1 VPAVVGMV
9 RKKVRPMRV
18 IHTSDWHLGQ
28 ELHGFDRGVE
38 HDGFLDWLA
47 GQLIELDADALIV
60 TGDVYDTVNPS
71 ILAQQRLYQF
81 VKRALTN
88 CPHLQ
93 IVLIGGNHDS
103 AARLELPRHL
113 LDAARVHLIGGMP
126 RATSQPS
133 ASRLFIT
140 MRDKTGAPG
149 AVCAAVPYLRPGD
162 LPLQGDSESPI
173 KSLYRQVIDTAHGIR
188 GELPLI
194 VTGHLH
200 MSGGAVSALSE
211 RRIVIGGEEAVS
223 TDIFPASI
231 AYVALG
237 HLHKPQL
244 ISGHTIIRYAGS
256 PFPMSVAETD
266 YHHSIVVLDLDGT
279 HAAKTALLRT
289 PRPVAFYRVPTVGAA
304 PLDMVEDALRSMILD
319 DPGEHRR
326 PFLEVAVQLD
336 GAEPDLR
343 RRIDVALEGKPVRL
357 TRIVRQTAGQG
368 GTLADTVEGST
379 TLDTLDPAH
388 VFARRHAEEYGVEP
402 PDYLQRAFTD
412 VFNSIVSPGAD
423 RGGAV

>member
-1 VPAVVGMV
+1 
-9 RKKVRPMRV
+9 MRV

-38 HDGFLDWLA
+38 HDAFLDWLA
-47 GQLIELDADALIV
+47 GQLIELEADALIV
-60 TGDVYDTVNPS
+60 TGDVYDTVNPP

-81 VKRALTN
+81 VKNALTI

-103 AARLELPRHL
+103 AARLELPKHL
-113 LDAARVHLIGGMP
+113 LDADRVHLIGGMP
-126 RATSQPS
+126 RTISQPT
-133 ASRLFIT
+133 ASRILIT
-140 MRDKTGAPG
+140 MRDKTGAPC

-162 LPLQGDSESPI
+162 LPIQGDAESPL
-173 KSLYRQVIDTAHGIR
+173 KSLYRQVIDTACGIR
-188 GELPLI
+188 GDLPLI

-223 TDIFPASI
+223 ADIFPASV

-244 ISGHTIIRYAGS
+244 ISGETVIRYAGS
-256 PFPMSVAETD
+256 PFPMSVAETN
-266 YHHSIVVLDLDGT
+266 YHHSIVVIDLDGT
-279 HAAKTALLRT
+279 DAVKTDLLRT
-289 PRPVAFYRVPTVGAA
+289 PRPVAFHRVPTVGAA
-304 PLDMVEDALRSMILD
+304 PLAIIEDALRGMVLD
-319 DPGEHRR
+319 DPGEHCR
-326 PFLEVAVQLD
+326 PFLEVVVQLD

-343 RRIDVALEGKPVRL
+343 RRIDIALQGKPVRL

-402 PDYLQRAFTD
+402 PADLKRAFND
-412 VFNSIVSPGAD
+412 VLNSIVSPGTD
-423 RGGAV
+423 RGGTA

>member
-1 VPAVVGMV
+1 
-9 RKKVRPMRV
+9 MRV

-38 HDGFLDWLA
+38 HDAFLDWLA
-47 GQLIELDADALIV
+47 GQLIELDADALLV
-60 TGDVYDTVNPS
+60 TGDVYDTVNPP

-81 VKRALTN
+81 VKRALMS

-113 LDAARVHLIGGMP
+113 LDADRVHLIGAMP
-126 RATSQPS
+126 RATNQPK
-133 ASRLFIT
+133 ASRIFIT
-140 MRDKTGAPG
+140 MRDRAGAAS
-149 AVCAAVPYLRPGD
+149 AVCAAVPYVRPGD
-162 LPLQGDSESPI
+162 LLGQGDTDHPL

-188 GELPLI
+188 RELPLI

-200 MSGGAVSALSE
+200 MSGGAVSAFSE

-223 TDIFPASI
+223 SDVFPATV

-237 HLHKPQL
+237 HLHKPQV
-244 ISGHTIIRYAGS
+244 ISGQTVIRYAGS
-256 PFPMSVAETD
+256 PFPMSVAEAD
-266 YHHSIVVLDLDGT
+266 YHHSIVVIDLDGT
-279 HAAKTALLRT
+279 NAVKTTLLRT
-289 PRPVAFYRVPTVGAA
+289 PRAIPFLRVPTVGAA
-304 PLDMVEDALRSMILD
+304 PLQLVEDTLRSMLLD
-319 DPGEHRR
+319 DPGEPRR

-343 RRIDVALEGKPVRL
+343 RRIDMALEGKPVRL
-357 TRIVRQTAGQG
+357 TRIIRQTVGQG

-379 TLDTLDPAH
+379 TLDKLDPAY
-388 VFARRHAEEYGVEP
+388 VFARRHVEEYGVEP
-402 PDYLQRAFTD
+402 TADLQKAFNE
-412 VFNSIVSPGAD
+412 VLNSIVPAGTD
-423 RGGAV
+423 RGGGV